1 MNKTIATIMFAAA
14 SVAAYCT
21 EAVAQDVQAE
31 TKIIREITE
40 KRDTLKI
47 DYVSSYHSGIWDNWY
62 VSASGGANLLIAE
75 EDYLMPFGQR
85 LAPFGKVNLG
95 REIFPELTLS
105 LGVGYGRMNGW
116 NTGAPGLYKW
126 KAIWSESDPVREYYE
141 SQGIDCSNGYKQ
153 SLEFVQ
159 VSFDIMLN
167 IRNILHNN
175 SISANKVDFY
185 GLLGPEYF
193 GLLNRNGYY
202 KTHKVGFRAG
212 AIANFNLNER
222 FAITSS
228 LIGMLSNATFD
239 NEIGKGHRLD
249 GVVGLSAGIVWK
261 LGKQGYH
268 VERLITSNQ
277 YALMADMV
285 TRVKEEYDQFVS
297 VDAIINNEA
306 VDDAESSLLA
316 PSIVFD
322 DNKDT
327 YSEELQM
334 VNVFRIA
341 QFLGQNPELKLLII
355 GNTESC
361 DKGLARR
368 RAELVRKALIEKYGI
383 ESSRLKVVLQN
394 VNTEYKVSTYGQTV
408 NFGALKIF

>member
-1 MNKTIATIMFAAA
+1 MNKTFASILIAAA
-14 SVAAYCT
+14 SVAAYFT
-21 EAVAQDVQAE
+21 EAAAQTVQPRTE
-31 TKIIREITE
+31 VVREIAE

-47 DYVSSYHSGIWDNWY
+47 DYVSSYHSGFWDNWY
-62 VSASGGANLLIAE
+62 VSASAGTNLLVAE
-75 EDYLMPFGQR
+75 EDNLLPFGQR
-85 LAPFGKVNLG
+85 LAPFGKINLG
-95 REIFPELTLS
+95 REIFPEVTLS
-105 LGVGYGRMNGW
+105 LGAGYGRMNGW

-126 KAIWSESDPVREYYE
+126 KASWGDTDPVREYYE
-141 SQGIDCSNGYKQ
+141 SRGIDCSGGYRQ
-153 SLEFVQ
+153 NLEFVQ
-159 VSFDIMLN
+159 ISFDIMLN
-167 IRNILHNN
+167 IRNILNNN
-175 SISANKVDFY
+175 SISASRVDFY

-193 GLLNRNGYY
+193 GLLDRNGYY

-212 AIANFNLNER
+212 AVANFNISER
-222 FAITSS
+222 FAFTSS
-228 LIGMLSNATFD
+228 LIGMLSDATFD
-239 NEIGKGHRLD
+239 NEIGKGRRLD

-261 LGKQGYH
+261 PGKQGYH

-285 TRVKEEYDQFVS
+285 TRVKEEYSQYVS

-306 VDDAESSLLA
+306 VSDAESSLLA

-322 DNKDT
+322 DDKET

-334 VNVFRIA
+334 VNIFRIA
-341 QFLGQNPELKLLII
+341 QFLGQNPELKLLVI

-361 DKGLARR
+361 SKGLARR

-394 VNTEYKVSTYGQTV
+394 VNAEYNVTGYDQTV
-408 NFGALKIF
+408 NFGALQIF